1 METIIY
7 PGSVT
12 LLATLLYLL
21 TMMNVGRNRGKH
33 GVEAPATTGNIDF
46 ECAYRAQMNT
56 LEHMAFFL
64 PSMWLFA
71 YTVSAEWACWLG
83 LIWIVGRTQYVIGYV
98 TEPKKRAPGLI
109 VGMIIQVS
117 LFIGAAIGIGRLLL
131 R

>member
-1 METIIY
+1 METISY

-12 LLATLLYLL
+12 LLALLLYFL
-21 TMMNVGRNRGKH
+21 TMMNVGRNRGKYSI
-33 GVEAPATTGNIDF
+33 EAPATTGNIDF

-56 LEHMAFFL
+56 LEHMVFFL

-83 LIWIVGRTQYVIGYV
+83 LIWVAGRIQFVIGYI

-109 VGMIIQVS
+109 IGMIAQGT
-117 LFIGAAIGIGRLLL
+117 LFIGGAIAIGKLFLG
-131 R
+131 

>member
-1 METIIY
+1 METIAY

-12 LLATLLYLL
+12 LLALLLYLL

-33 GVEAPATTGNIDF
+33 GIEAPATTGNIDF
-46 ECAYRAQMNT
+46 ECAYRTQMNT
-56 LEHMAFFL
+56 LEHMFFFL

-83 LIWIVGRTQYVIGYV
+83 LIWVAGRTQYAISYI

-109 VGMIIQVS
+109 IAMITQVT
-117 LFIGAAIGIGRLLL
+117 LFVGAAIGVGKLFLS
-131 R
+131 